1 MQTQL
6 LGKITGCELNP
17 SSLNEPD
24 LLSTEY
30 ESLQV
35 LQGSVNT
42 NEGSNLEYMV
52 YQVLIQCN
60 SR

>member
-1 MQTQL
+1 MSQ
-6 LGKITGCELNP
+6 I
-17 SSLNEPD
+17 
-24 LLSTEY
+24 Y